1 MWDWGFSTFAYMLL
15 YFLVISKNGISA
27 YIKERGEFISIPV
40 LQSPVFQMFM
50 HKCDVLSLS
59 VTAWEVKLWT
69 ERKYLRKEVFLW

>member
-1 MWDWGFSTFAYMLL
+1 MLL

-59 VTAWEVKLWT
+59 VTAWEVKL
-69 ERKYLRKEVFLW
+69 